1 MQTPIFPEKG
11 SWPGSANIH
20 IENGKLMPAF
30 DHAAMTGSSDI
41 LHYFIK
47 ETIETTNPS
56 GNPRNYAFGNNQ
68 AFYYED
74 GARTTDTSFTATCAV
89 QCAGIVEG
97 PPFSNNVGTK
107 KLMVSF
113 GDATGGIAEST
124 RLRTLTTDAAPWTA
138 AIPTSTATAAT
149 MFKFVV
155 LGDGSVIAATGSA
168 QSSTNIGRCLL
179 GERMIAKCPRGSDP
193 TLAASYG
200 NVQACGS
207 PEWPII
213 DIASLRD
220 SFCVAKGDGLYYWD
234 DRVKRFKNVLDRVKF
249 LPHALNGKGTASG
262 ENGVWYPMADG
273 RLFFFDGSVVREE
286 TPWKQWVLPRDVLTT
301 RISAIADRGDIIAAR
316 TEAFYNTV
324 EGSRAA
330 AALGMKVIIVKNSV
344 ATDITANV
352 SDGSLA
358 TGGVVGGLGA
368 VASDKLYIGST
379 QPFEGAVLRV
389 TRLPNAAVNAFTS
402 PQYSDGAAGWPSL
415 GTVLDGSILGTTG
428 VSLALTGFP
437 PGASNSILGWT
448 GIQAYDLMATESV
461 AFGGS
466 VGTIAGLY
474 WARFSFVNTTA
485 LTATTAI
492 DEVELIPCRGGLPNT
507 GLLGTTTNYSHRTRA
522 GCTGKVIIGRRI
534 GGKIVWND
542 EYEINDFG
550 GVWAMGWTT
559 ARSGTTGNGG
569 SPLLL
574 WGRYQQTIIA
584 ESVTRDPSRTLY
596 PKLVQIGTG
605 KPAPRL
611 AGRKLQ
617 LGSPEKRT
625 QINAISVQGQFIQP
639 TDKMSLYAWWD
650 NEDKS
655 YEMDTDFGSPMLF
668 KPPPMFPTTGRELN
682 FDLVFSDASQN
693 DPTAPYVTHV
703 IIDHEDVGQAFDFTR
718 DSGFKTPEGT

>member
-1 MQTPIFPEKG
+1 MQTPVFPELG
-11 SWPGSANIH
+11 QFPGSSNIH

-30 DHAAMTGSSDI
+30 DHVAMSGSSDV

-47 ETIETTNPS
+47 EQLETTNPS
-56 GNPRNYAFGNNQ
+56 GNPRNYAFANIS

-74 GARTTDTSFTATCAV
+74 GARTTDTSFTAGNAV

-97 PPFSNNVGTK
+97 PPFANNVGTK

-113 GDATGGIAEST
+113 GTGAAETT
-124 RLRTLTTDAAPWTA
+124 RLRTLTTDTAPWTA
-138 AIPTSTATAAT
+138 AVSPATVTAAT

-155 LGDGSVIAATGSA
+155 LGDSSVIAATGSA
-168 QSSTNIGRCLL
+168 QSSTNIGRCSL
-179 GERMIAKCPRGSDP
+179 GEYFIAKCKRGDDP

-220 SFCVAKGDGLYYWD
+220 SFCVAKADGLYFWD
-234 DRVKRFKNVLDRVKF
+234 DRVKRFKNALDRVKF
-249 LPHALNGKGTASG
+249 LPHALNGKGMTSG

-301 RISAIADRGDIIAAR
+301 RISAIADRGDLVAAR

-330 AALGMKVIIVKNSV
+330 SALGMKVIMVKNTV
-344 ATDITANV
+344 ASDITANV

-358 TGGVVGGLGA
+358 TGSVVGGLGA

-379 QPFEGAVLRV
+379 QPFEGAVVRV
-389 TRLPNAAVNAFTS
+389 TRLPNAAANAFTS

-415 GTVLDGSILGTTG
+415 GTIVDGSILGTATT
-428 VSLALTGFP
+428 SLALTGYP
-437 PGASNSILGWT
+437 PGASNSVLTWS
-448 GIQAYDLMATESV
+448 GIQAYDLMALESV
-461 AFGGS
+461 AFGGA
-466 VGTIAGLY
+466 VGTVGPLY
-474 WARFSFVNTTA
+474 WARFSFVNTTGF
-485 LTATTAI
+485 TGTTAI
-492 DEVELIPCRGGLPNT
+492 DEIELIPCRGGLPNT
-507 GLLGTTTNYSHRTRA
+507 GLLGTTTNFSHRSRA
-522 GCTGKVIIGRRI
+522 GCTGKVFVGRRT

-542 EYEINDFG
+542 EYEINDLG

-559 ARSGTTGNGG
+559 GRSGTTGNGG
-569 SPLLL
+569 PPLLL

-584 ESVTRDPSRTLY
+584 ESVTRDPTRTLY
-596 PKLVQIGTG
+596 PKLVQLGTS
-605 KPAPRL
+605 KPVSRL
-611 AGRKLQ
+611 AVRKLQ
-617 LGSPEKRT
+617 LGDVAKRT
-625 QINAISVQGQFIQP
+625 QLNAISVQGEFIQP
-639 TDKMSLYAWWD
+639 TDKTSLYAWWD
-650 NEDKS
+650 NEDTS

-668 KPPPMFPTTGRELN
+668 KPPPAFPTTGRELN

-693 DPTAPYVTHV
+693 DPTAPYITHI
-703 IIDHEDVGQAFDFTR
+703 IIDHEDTGQAFDFSR
-718 DSGFKTPEGT
+718 DSAFPTPEKT